1 MNIRHILRLILN
13 SWFIIGAFGLIVA
26 FSVYWFTRG
35 KPKIYESTTLIYTG
49 LATGYSLESTSSNRF
64 DYFATNTKFDN
75 FINIIR
81 SRETFKEVALRLLA
95 QHYYDDSLKIT
106 EYRHLDPIFP
116 YWIRKSM
123 VDTASVEKTYQK
135 LADYASK
142 NDTNV
147 IYKILNSEN
156 VFYGLK
162 KISSLMVRRMQSSDL
177 IEIKYQT
184 IHAGICKQ
192 TLEKVVEVM
201 FRKYNFLQTS
211 ETGTVLDYFN
221 SQVEVAA
228 GKLNSAEQKLLEFR
242 ENNRIINYYEQTRFI
257 AEQKEQLDNKYNEE
271 LMDLS
276 STQAALK
283 SIEEKLNAKNT
294 VALQGD
300 NILAKRRMLSDVS
313 SKIAMFEIYNPGE
326 TEQISRLKQ
335 TAEKLKNELSEEIT
349 NITQAGRTTE
359 GLASKLLLEEW
370 LNTAVAYEESKAKV
384 EILKKQKVEFLE
396 KYDKFSP
403 LGSELNKIEREISI
417 AEKEYLSFV
426 DHLNTSKL
434 RQQNLEVTPTITVL
448 DPPNLPL
455 QPNKSYR
462 KLLVLVGFVVGSF
475 FIMAMLIFIDFF
487 DQRIRSPLHVEKI
500 TGLPLAGAFPNTTSR
515 KYKAVDSKYLE
526 TRLPEMLFQNIETE
540 IIKDLHTKAQIIL
553 VYSIRRGEGKTS
565 IGQILASQL
574 NVNAHPALFVR
585 VETDLSTNQQV
596 FGSIRVPVKEYVKS
610 TFSIEQVVADNNLNM
625 SDYRFV
631 VLELPAI
638 LNYNFPAGIA
648 KQAVISVLVC
658 NANRVWT
665 QVDKNLVSTFRKYN
679 SNPILVVLNGVE
691 SEYLEDII
699 GDIPKSKNYLY
710 RFLNRLF

>member
-13 SWFIIGAFGLIVA
+13 SWFIIGAFGFIVA

-49 LATGYSLESTSSNRF
+49 LATGYSIESTSSNRF

-123 VDTASVEKTYQK
+123 VDTVSVEKTYQK
-135 LADYASK
+135 LAAYASK

-147 IYKILNSEN
+147 IYKILNSDDI
-156 VFYGLK
+156 FYGLK

-177 IEIKYQT
+177 VEIKYQT

-221 SQVEVAA
+221 SQVEIAA

-276 STQAALK
+276 SSQAALK

-349 NITQAGRTTE
+349 NITQSGRTTE

-370 LNTAVAYEESKAKV
+370 LNTAIAYEESKAKV
-384 EILKKQKVEFLE
+384 EILKKQKGEFLE

-475 FIMAMLIFIDFF
+475 FIMAMLVFIDFF

-574 NVNAHPALFVR
+574 NVNAHPALFLR
-585 VETDLSTNQQV
+585 VETDETNSQQV
-596 FGSIRVPVKEYVKS
+596 FGSIRVPVKEYVKN
-610 TFSIEQVVADNNLNM
+610 TFSIEQVIADNNLNV
-625 SDYRFV
+625 SDYRFI

-638 LNYNFPAGIA
+638 LNYNFPANIA
-648 KQAVISVLVC
+648 KQAVVSVLVC
-658 NANRVWT
+658 SANRVWT
-665 QVDKNLVSTFRKYN
+665 QVDKNLISTFRKYN
-679 SNPILVVLNGVE
+679 SNPIVVVLNGVE

-699 GDIPKSKNYLY
+699 GDIPKSKNFLY

>member
-49 LATGYSLESTSSNRF
+49 LATGYSIESTSSNRF

-95 QHYYDDSLKIT
+95 QHYYDDSMKIT

-116 YWIRKSM
+116 YWIRKSL
-123 VDTASVEKTYQK
+123 VDTASVEKTYLK
-135 LADYASK
+135 LAAYANK

-147 IYKILNSEN
+147 IYKILNSDDI
-156 VFYGLK
+156 FYGLK

-177 IEIKYQT
+177 IEIKFQT

-211 ETGTVLDYFN
+211 ETGTVLEYFN
-221 SQVEVAA
+221 NQVELAA
-228 GKLNSAEQKLLEFR
+228 GKLNNAEQKLLKFQ

-276 STQAALK
+276 SSQAALK

-300 NILAKRRMLSDVS
+300 NILAKRKMLSDVS

-370 LNTAVAYEESKAKV
+370 LTTAVAYEESKAKV
-384 EILKKQKVEFLE
+384 EILKKQKGEFLE

-462 KLLVLVGFVVGSF
+462 KLLILAGFVVGSF
-475 FIMAMLIFIDFF
+475 FIMAMLVFVDFF

-540 IIKDLHTKAQIIL
+540 IIKDLNSKAQIIL
-553 VYSIRRGEGKTS
+553 VYSIRKGEGKTS
-565 IGQILASQL
+565 IGQILSSQL

-585 VETDLSTNQQV
+585 VEADLGNSQQV
-596 FGSIRVPVKEYVKS
+596 FGSIRVPVKEYVKN
-610 TFSIEQVVADNNLNM
+610 TFSIEQVIADNSLNV
-625 SDYRFV
+625 SDYRFI

-638 LNYNFPAGIA
+638 LNYNFPANIA

-665 QVDKNLVSTFRKYN
+665 KVDENLISTFRKYN
-679 SNPILVVLNGVE
+679 GNPIVVALNGVE
-691 SEYLEDII
+691 SEYLEDIM
-699 GDIPKSKNYLY
+699 GEIPKSKNYLY

>member
-13 SWFIIGAFGLIVA
+13 SWFIIGAFGFIVA

-49 LATGYSLESTSSNRF
+49 LATGYSIESTSSNRF

-95 QHYYDDSLKIT
+95 QHYYDDSMKIT

-123 VDTASVEKTYQK
+123 VDTASVEKTYLK
-135 LADYASK
+135 LAAYASK

-156 VFYGLK
+156 IFYGLK

-177 IEIKYQT
+177 IEIKFQT

-221 SQVEVAA
+221 SQVEIAA

-276 STQAALK
+276 SSQAALK

-370 LNTAVAYEESKAKV
+370 LNTAVAFEESKAKV
-384 EILKKQKVEFLE
+384 EILKKQKGEFLE

-462 KLLVLVGFVVGSF
+462 KLLILAGFVVGSF
-475 FIMAMLIFIDFF
+475 FIMAMLVFVDFF

-553 VYSIRRGEGKTS
+553 VYSIRKGEGKTS

-585 VETDLSTNQQV
+585 VETDASNSQQV
-596 FGSIRVPVKEYVKS
+596 FGSIRVPIKEYVKN
-610 TFSIEQVVADNNLNM
+610 TFSIERVIADNNLNV
-625 SDYRFV
+625 SDYRFI

-638 LNYNFPAGIA
+638 LNYNFPANIA
-648 KQAVISVLVC
+648 KQAVISVLVSS
-658 NANRVWT
+658 ANRVWT
-665 QVDKNLVSTFRKYN
+665 QVDENLVSTFRKYN

-691 SEYLEDII
+691 TEYLEDII